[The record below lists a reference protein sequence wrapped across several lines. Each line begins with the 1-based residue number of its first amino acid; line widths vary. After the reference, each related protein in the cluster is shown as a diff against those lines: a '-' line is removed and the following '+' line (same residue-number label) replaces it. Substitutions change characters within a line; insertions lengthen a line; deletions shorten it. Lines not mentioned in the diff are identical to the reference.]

1 MVPYSK
7 VSKTLL
13 TAGVVTLGLLVAG
26 NVQASGDTETKVTEK
41 QVCVTQYGG
50 GTECKTEKVEE
61 KVTRDSATHETVQAG
76 IEDINFMGLA
86 AAAGIVGIALMGAA
100 KLTQQR
106 YWLD

>member
-7 VSKTLL
+7 VLTALL
-13 TAGVVTLGLLVAG
+13 SAGVVTLGLVMAS

-61 KVTRDSATHETVQAG
+61 KVTRDSVTHDTVQAG

-86 AAAGIVGIALMGAA
+86 TAAGIVGIALMGAA